1 MLYSRKELKDITLPD
16 SQIPLK
22 RYLLWL
28 YL

>member
-22 RYLLWL
+22 RYLLGM